1 MFDYDWVRIF
11 VSSGLK
17 SYDLTQ
23 RYLSL
28 IRNKVILPAALE
40 LRHELSQDAA
50 KGPPSDQELELF
62 WGLHGGIFYIAIRR
76 FVYNVTTDI
85 DLGAAAENA
94 VEVFFNG
101 VEAAHRKAGFQDP
114 KT

>member
-1 MFDYDWVRIF
+1 M
-11 VSSGLK
+11 SSGLK

-28 IRNKVILPAALE
+28 IRDKVIVPAALE
-40 LRHELSQDAA
+40 LRHELGQDDNDT
-50 KGPPSDQELELF
+50 PPDDQELELF

-76 FVYNVTTDI
+76 FVYNVRTNI

-101 VEAAHRKAGFQDP
+101 VEVAHRKAGFHDP